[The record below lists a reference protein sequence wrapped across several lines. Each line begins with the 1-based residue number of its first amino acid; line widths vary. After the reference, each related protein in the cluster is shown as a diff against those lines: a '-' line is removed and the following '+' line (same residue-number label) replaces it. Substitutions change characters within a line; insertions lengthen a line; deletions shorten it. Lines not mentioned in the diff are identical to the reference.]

1 MFDVDWSDPHRESVG
16 DRRARK
22 RKEKEGNGNGNGNGN
37 GKGKGQGEGEGVMEQ
52 YTKDGQQNSQKSG
65 YGSVRSSMSSVDK
78 QFGFFGGKNKRKG
91 FESVKTRS
99 TRAKST
105 KTQSTASSSL
115 RRSPAVTTQEPDPD
129 PKADP
134 EPDPEPE
141 IPPDETTSVPSTASP
156 QVPIIISPPGS
167 PGLPRKR
174 FSSESLQPKFSLPTT
189 HQHIS
194 NSHLAL

>member
-22 RKEKEGNGNGNGNGN
+22 RKEKEGNGNG
-37 GKGKGQGEGEGVMEQ
+37 KGKGQGKDDGGMEQ

-91 FESVKTRS
+91 LESVKTRS

-115 RRSPAVTTQEPDPD
+115 RRSPAVTTQEQE
-129 PKADP
+129 P
-134 EPDPEPE
+134 EPDPK
-141 IPPDETTSVPSTASP
+141 IPPDENTPVPSTAIH
-156 QVPIIISPPGS
+156 QVPTIISPPGS

-174 FSSESLQPKFSLPTT
+174 VSSESPQPKFSLPTT

>member
-22 RKEKEGNGNGNGNGN
+22 KKEKEKEGN
-37 GKGKGQGEGEGVMEQ
+37 GKGKGQGQGKDEGILEQ
-52 YTKDGQQNSQKSG
+52 CQKDGQQSSQKSG

-91 FESVKTRS
+91 LDSAKTRS

-115 RRSPAVTTQEPDPD
+115 RRSPAVTVQEQE
-129 PKADP
+129 K
-134 EPDPEPE
+134 EKEQE
-141 IPPDETTSVPSTASP
+141 QSPDETTSAPSTAIP
-156 QVPIIISPPGS
+156 QVPAILNPPGS
-167 PGLPRKR
+167 QGLPQKR
-174 FSSESLQPKFSLPTT
+174 FSSESPQHTPSSTKQPTSPVGAVTQIRIPLTD
-189 HQHIS
+189 
-194 NSHLAL
+194 